1 MKEIVVLSGKG
12 GAGKTSITAAMFALT
27 PSALAVDAD
36 VDAAD
41 LALLVGGSRI
51 HGEIHLGRQVAVL
64 DPETCRSCGRCAKV
78 CAFGAIV
85 MEQGHPKVDPAACEG
100 CGACVQ
106 SCSAQALRMQ
116 RIATGTWE
124 HRATRWGRLVHARL
138 FPGEENSGRF
148 VAFLREEGRRTAK
161 ALGADWIWTDG
172 PPGIGCAAISSLSG
186 ADKVLLVVAPG
197 ASGLHDAARVLE
209 LARQFGIPVDVV
221 GNRSSRQDMLDVQEL
236 AQQAGAQ
243 FLGAIARDEAFVEAE
258 FSGSPVLETAPPAL
272 QEQLRSLCE
281 TIRKSIS

>member
-27 PSALAVDAD
+27 PNALAVDAD

-41 LALLVGGSRI
+41 LALLIGGSRI
-51 HGEIHLGRQVAVL
+51 HGEIYLGRQVAVL
-64 DPETCRSCGRCAKV
+64 APESCRNCGRCAKV

-85 MEQGHPKVDPAACEG
+85 MEQGLPKVDPAACEG

-106 SCSAQALRMQ
+106 VCPTQVLRMQ

-124 HRATRWGRLVHARL
+124 HRATQWGRLVHARL

-209 LARQFGIPVDVV
+209 LARQFGISVDVV
-221 GNRSSRQDMLDVQEL
+221 GNRSSHEDAEDVQEL
-236 AQQAGAQ
+236 ARQAGAR
-243 FLGAIARDEAFVEAE
+243 FLGAIPRDQAFVEAE
-258 FSGSPVLETAPPAL
+258 FSAMPVLDLASPE
-272 QEQLRSLCE
+272 LRKRLGALCE
-281 TIRKSIS
+281 EVKETMY

>member
-27 PSALAVDAD
+27 PNALAVDAD

-41 LALLVGGSRI
+41 LAMLLGGSSI
-51 HGEIHLGRQVAVL
+51 HGDIHLGRQISEL
-64 DPETCRSCGRCAKV
+64 DPEVCRRCGQCLSA
-78 CAFGAIV
+78 CAFGAIS
-85 MEQGHPKVDPAACEG
+85 MKQGLPQIDPLACEG

-106 SCSAQALRMQ
+106 ACRKNALRM
-116 RIATGTWE
+116 RKIPIGTWE

-148 VAFLREEGRRTAK
+148 VAFLREEGHRTAK

-197 ASGLHDAARVLE
+197 ASGIHDAARVLE

-221 GNRSSRQDMLDVQEL
+221 GNRSSQQDALDVEEL
-236 AQQAGAQ
+236 AHQAGAR
-243 FLGAIARDEAFVEAE
+243 FLGAIPRDDAFVEAE
-258 FSGSPVLETAPPAL
+258 FSGIPVFEAASPQL
-272 QEQLRSLCE
+272 QKRLAELCE
-281 TIRKSIS
+281 KTKEIAS